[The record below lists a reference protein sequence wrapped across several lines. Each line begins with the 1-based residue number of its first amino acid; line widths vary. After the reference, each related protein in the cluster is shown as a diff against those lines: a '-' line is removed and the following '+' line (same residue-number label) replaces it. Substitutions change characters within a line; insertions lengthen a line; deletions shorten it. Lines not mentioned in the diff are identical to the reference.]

1 MYSINPTQPTSQETA
16 EWGCFYGFGYRSYNF
31 SLGLGFSAGQDRDRP
46 CCRTWERLRRRASRQ
61 VLPLPL

>member
-1 MYSINPTQPTSQETA
+1 MHSINPTSSASQETA

-46 CCRTWERLRRRASRQ
+46 CCRTWERLR
-61 VLPLPL
+61 